1 MLAIFC
7 HNAVIVRWLGSGE
20 DQVSR
25 QTLIRCPD
33 FLSKISH
40 HHKLSWKSSR
50 GLLEKISRGVTLTNI
65 ETQQAFGVKN
75 VETQA

>member
-33 FLSKISH
+33 FLSKISR
-40 HHKLSWKSSR
+40 HHKLLTL
-50 GLLEKISRGVTLTNI
+50 GLLEKLSRGVTLTNI
-65 ETQQAFGVKN
+65 ETQQAFRFKN